1 MNSFVPPRYG
11 SIQDKPIRQLAAV
24 IGVVAGVAPVRD
36 ERLKFTLTTIFLNL
50 GGALLAGPP

>member
-1 MNSFVPPRYG
+1 MVPLGTARSRTSPV
-11 SIQDKPIRQLAAV
+11 DNFAAV
-24 IGVVAGVAPVRD
+24 IGVVAGVAPVRG